1 MTFNKDWRISM
12 RNSVGPIVVFMMV
25 GLWVLVSA
33 VDGER
38 SRQQHRPYKNWAD
51 EDKREFPCSD
61 KWWLFPLTR
70 DRVFHSLSLTS
81 DQRKEISKLND
92 QFKEDILDLK
102 RRHNESLLNVLDD
115 NQRQKLEEK
124 KGEIDRYL
132 EKYPPRRRDPRLRP
146 SGNLPSTNE
155 EEFNRDEW
163 PDHWRGGLPIDIGI
177 RETDANINLVN
188 SSIDPTTWGGVKKEF
203 KE

>member
-25 GLWVLVSA
+25 GLWVLASA

-38 SRQQHRPYKNWAD
+38 FRQQHRPYKNWAD

-70 DRVFHSLSLTS
+70 DRVFLSLNLTS
-81 DQRKEISKLND
+81 HQRKEISRLND
-92 QFKEDILDLK
+92 KFKEDLLDFK

-132 EKYPPRRRDPRLRP
+132 EENKPFRHYRRPRP
-146 SGNLPSTNE
+146 SSNSNNIEKPFSRE
-155 EEFNRDEW
+155 DW
-163 PDHWRGGLPIDIGI
+163 PDHWRGDFPIEIGI
-177 RETDANINLVN
+177 KSADASIKLPETN
-188 SSIDPTTWGGVKKEF
+188 IDPTTWGGVKKEF

>member
-1 MTFNKDWRISM
+1 M

-25 GLWVLVSA
+25 GLWFLVSA
-33 VDGER
+33 ASGER
-38 SRQQHRPYKNWAD
+38 SEQPRRTIAD
-51 EDKREFPCSD
+51 IDKRDFPCSD

-81 DQRKEISKLND
+81 DQQKEISKLND

-132 EKYPPRRRDPRLRP
+132 EKISPFRP
-146 SGNLPSTNE
+146 SRDRPPTNE
-155 EEFNRDEW
+155 EEFNRDDW
-163 PDHWRGGLPIDIGI
+163 PDHWRSGLPIDVGI
-177 RETDANINLVN
+177 KETDVNSNLMD
-188 SSIDPTTWGGVKKEF
+188 SSIDPTAWAVVKKEF

>member
-25 GLWVLVSA
+25 GLWVLASA

-70 DRVFHSLSLTS
+70 DRVFLSLNLTS
-81 DQRKEISKLND
+81 HQRKEISRLND
-92 QFKEDILDLK
+92 QFKENILDLK

-132 EKYPPRRRDPRLRP
+132 EKISPFRP
-146 SGNLPSTNE
+146 SRDRPPTNE

-163 PDHWRGGLPIDIGI
+163 PDHWRGGLPKDVGI
-177 RETDANINLVN
+177 RETDVNINLMD
-188 SSIDPTTWGGVKKEF
+188 SSIDPTAWAVVKKEF